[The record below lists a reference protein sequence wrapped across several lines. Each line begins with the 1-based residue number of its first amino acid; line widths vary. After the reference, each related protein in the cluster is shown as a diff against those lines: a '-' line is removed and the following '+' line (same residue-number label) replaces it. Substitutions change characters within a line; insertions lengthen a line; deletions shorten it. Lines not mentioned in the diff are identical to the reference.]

1 MDFGFPS
8 LDGFVA
14 YGSNQAASQVSPI
27 EANNQKVQHFRL
39 ARQKRPSGA
48 WRTTSNMPGTADLS
62 IPKTM
67 ILNYGA
73 PLPPVPP
80 FPSKDN
86 YGLAERTSLNY
97 TGFPHY
103 QSSRICILIFKYLS
117 ASVLVPTE
125 LLTPLKRPF
134 YFYPC
139 GSSGGFYRPDLLGWG
154 TLCRMG
160 YMGSPL
166 DFEPGRCRGTDGK
179 KWQCSR
185 DVVGDQKY
193 YERHM
198 NRGRYHAGKPA
209 DGQTVTAA
217 VQTYNSNVVP
227 ATISISTP
235 LITSKDPVNMITQQQ
250 SRNLEVATAV
260 NMKSDEP
267 TFTVPKPIE
276 EESSDSFISSSKR
289 RRYVNSRD
297 CDEPFLSFSER
308 ETQDQHLLR
317 HLIEDWPKDQCSC
330 SAISWPEELKS
341 DWTQLSMSTPMQEKI
356 ASYLESLILPK

>member
-1 MDFGFPS
+1 MEVTKLLHKSHPLRPITKRFSISG
-8 LDGFVA
+8 
-14 YGSNQAASQVSPI
+14 YGSESLNAVINGPS
-27 EANNQKVQHFRL
+27 
-39 ARQKRPSGA
+39 SGA
-48 WRTTSNMPGTADLS
+48 RG
-62 IPKTM
+62 
-67 ILNYGA
+67 
-73 PLPPVPP
+73 P
-80 FPSKDN
+80 FTPSQWME
-86 YGLAERTSLNY
+86 LE
-97 TGFPHY
+97 Y
-103 QSSRICILIFKYLS
+103 QILIFKYLS

-193 YERHM
+193 NERHM

-227 ATISISTP
+227 ATISYSTP
-235 LITSKDPVNMITQQQ
+235 LITSKEPVNMITQQQ
-250 SRNLEVATAV
+250 SRN
-260 NMKSDEP
+260 
-267 TFTVPKPIE
+267 
-276 EESSDSFISSSKR
+276 
-289 RRYVNSRD
+289 
-297 CDEPFLSFSER
+297 
-308 ETQDQHLLR
+308 
-317 HLIEDWPKDQCSC
+317 
-330 SAISWPEELKS
+330 
-341 DWTQLSMSTPMQEKI
+341 
-356 ASYLESLILPK
+356 

>member
-27 EANNQKVQHFRL
+27 EANNQKVQHF
-39 ARQKRPSGA
+39 SGMGH
-48 WRTTSNMPGTADLS
+48 S
-62 IPKTM
+62 
-67 ILNYGA
+67 
-73 PLPPVPP
+73 LPH
-80 FPSKDN
+80 
-86 YGLAERTSLNY
+86 GLH
-97 TGFPHY
+97 G
-103 QSSRICILIFKYLS
+103 Q
-117 ASVLVPTE
+117 
-125 LLTPLKRPF
+125 
-134 YFYPC
+134 
-139 GSSGGFYRPDLLGWG
+139 
-154 TLCRMG
+154 
-160 YMGSPL
+160 PL

-235 LITSKDPVNMITQQQ
+235 LITSKEPVNIHT
-250 SRNLEVATAV
+250 ATV
-260 NMKSDEP
+260 
-267 TFTVPKPIE
+267 E
-276 EESSDSFISSSKR
+276 ELRILQR
-289 RRYVNSRD
+289 GGYVNSRD

-356 ASYLESLILPK
+356 ALLPLKLSREFDPTQMSVGASADFSELNQTKQANGYLSLEELQWVIL